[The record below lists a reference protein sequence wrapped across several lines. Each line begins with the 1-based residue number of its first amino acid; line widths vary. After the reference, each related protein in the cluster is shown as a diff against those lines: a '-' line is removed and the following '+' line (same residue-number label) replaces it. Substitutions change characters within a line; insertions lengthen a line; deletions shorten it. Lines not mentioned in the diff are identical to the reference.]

1 MMTGASSGIGR
12 AIAKKLLRSGANVIM
27 LGRNVSAMQSL
38 NTDIKKV
45 GQSFIYTCDLL
56 KPIEME
62 ETFLRVIENFE
73 GKIDCLINAAGVVF
87 SKEYLECTLP
97 EYDQVMTINV
107 RAPMQLMSMA
117 IPWLK
122 ETRGNI
128 VNISAAPVPRPRQ
141 TVWCMT
147 KSCLDMMTKCSAL
160 ELASFGVRVNSVGP
174 GVTDTPIRM
183 QSTYE
188 PLGPEANKDF
198 LEHAEEDVPLG
209 YRVTSANQVAN
220 AALFL
225 ASDKAAFIT
234 GQTMIVDGGSHL
246 ATQGCWKNWD
256 AYEEEQD

>member
-1 MMTGASSGIGR
+1 
-12 AIAKKLLRSGANVIM
+12 M
-27 LGRNVSAMQSL
+27 LGRNVGAMQLL
-38 NTDIKKV
+38 NADIKKL
-45 GQSFIYTCDLL
+45 GASFIYTCDLL
-56 KPIEME
+56 KPIELE
-62 ETFLRVIENFE
+62 ETFLKVVENFE
-73 GKIDCLINAAGVVF
+73 GKLDVLINAAGVVF

-122 ETRGNI
+122 ESRGCI
-128 VNISAAPVPRPRQ
+128 VNISAAPIARPRQ
-141 TVWCMT
+141 TIWCVT

-160 ELASFGVRVNSVGP
+160 ELASSGVRVNSVGP
-174 GVTDTPIRM
+174 GVTDTAIRM

-188 PLGPEANKDF
+188 PLDSEQNKEF
-198 LEHAEEDVPLG
+198 LQLADEDVPLG
-209 YRVTSANQVAN
+209 YRVTNAKQVAN

-234 GQTMIVDGGSHL
+234 GQNMIVDGGSHL

-256 AYEEEQD
+256 AGDQEQD